1 MGIDRIN
8 FANSHKSDIYISIHV
23 NYIPNKPINTI
34 ETYCFGPNKDK
45 RTLLLAE
52 RENQG
57 SQLTMS
63 DFKEIIQEIGNTMK
77 SQESSLL
84 ALSIQKSLYG
94 NIKKQNKDVENWGVR
109 RAPFIVLLGV
119 DTPSVLTEVT
129 CLSNQQ
135 EE

>member
-1 MGIDRIN
+1 M
-8 FANSHKSDIYISIHV
+8 
-23 NYIPNKPINTI
+23 
-34 ETYCFGPNKDK
+34 
-45 RTLLLAE
+45 LLAE

-77 SQESSLL
+77 SQESSRL
-84 ALSIQKSLYG
+84 ALSIQQSLYG
-94 NIKKQNKDVENWGVR
+94 NIKKQNKNVENWGVR

-119 DTPSVLTEVT
+119 NTPSVLTEVT

-135 EE
+135 EEKKLNNENYRREIAQYLEEGIIRYLHINHKNKGEVEHAAKRTTNQK